1 MKDRYFLP
9 RLAITL
15 FAAMLA
21 ASPIASH
28 AQTYTTI
35 YNFASHSCDPINPR
49 VSGAITQGRDGNLY
63 SSTASGGCFSNGAV
77 FKITPKGK
85 LTVVHSFQLNQ
96 KGDGIGAQSGVT
108 MATDGNF
115 WGTNEGEDFNQGNIF
130 KTSPGGKVTN
140 FDNAL
145 GGTNDTNGSQPV
157 APPVQGRDGNLYGM
171 TTSGGNTAKCTY
183 GNGGCGVIYRITPA
197 GKYEVIY
204 TFDQTHGAN
213 PDGPLVLGT
222 DGNFYGTTFVGGT
235 VNDGVVFKV
244 TPSGKYTV
252 LHNFCSQSNC
262 GEGGQPVDGLAQG
275 SDGNFYGTTTI
286 GGAHGGAFVG
296 GTAFKI
302 TPAGKY
308 TVLHS
313 FCALTK
319 CTDGTT
325 PNGGLTQASD
335 GNFYGTTVAGG
346 TNNYGIIYQITAAG
360 KFSALYSFVFT
371 TGAIPETTLTQN
383 TNGIL
388 YGDTI
393 GGGDGTL
400 VNCGGNRCG
409 VFYSFDMGLKPFVSM
424 VAAYGQVGQTIEFL
438 GQGFTGTTAVS
449 FNGKSGAF
457 TVVSDTYLTAIV
469 PSGTTAG
476 VVTVTTPAGEL
487 TSNRAFR
494 VLPAILSFNPT
505 SGSVGTPVT
514 IKGTSFTGATRVT
527 FGGVKAPFTVKSDIE
542 IDTSVPSGAKTGA
555 IEVTTPD
562 GTAVSSTKFTVTQ

>member
-1 MKDRYFLP
+1 M
-9 RLAITL
+9 
-15 FAAMLA
+15 
-21 ASPIASH
+21 
-28 AQTYTTI
+28 
-35 YNFASHSCDPINPR
+35 
-49 VSGAITQGRDGNLY
+49 
-63 SSTASGGCFSNGAV
+63 
-77 FKITPKGK
+77 
-85 LTVVHSFQLNQ
+85 
-96 KGDGIGAQSGVT
+96 
-108 MATDGNF
+108 
-115 WGTNEGEDFNQGNIF
+115 
-130 KTSPGGKVTN
+130 
-140 FDNAL
+140 
-145 GGTNDTNGSQPV
+145 
-157 APPVQGRDGNLYGM
+157 
-171 TTSGGNTAKCTY
+171 
-183 GNGGCGVIYRITPA
+183 
-197 GKYEVIY
+197 
-204 TFDQTHGAN
+204 
-213 PDGPLVLGT
+213 LGT

-252 LHNFCSQSNC
+252 LHNFCSQTNC

-424 VAAYGQVGQTIEFL
+424 VARLWSSRTNHRIPRSRIHRCYGRFVQREVG
-438 GQGFTGTTAVS
+438 GFHRGLR
-449 FNGKSGAF
+449 
-457 TVVSDTYLTAIV
+457 YLPDCDCSVRYYGRRGDCNHSCRRAHQQRSI
-469 PSGTTAG
+469 SC
-476 VVTVTTPAGEL
+476 PACDSEL
-487 TSNRAFR
+487 
-494 VLPAILSFNPT
+494 
-505 SGSVGTPVT
+505 
-514 IKGTSFTGATRVT
+514 
-527 FGGVKAPFTVKSDIE
+527 
-542 IDTSVPSGAKTGA
+542 
-555 IEVTTPD
+555 
-562 GTAVSSTKFTVTQ
+562 